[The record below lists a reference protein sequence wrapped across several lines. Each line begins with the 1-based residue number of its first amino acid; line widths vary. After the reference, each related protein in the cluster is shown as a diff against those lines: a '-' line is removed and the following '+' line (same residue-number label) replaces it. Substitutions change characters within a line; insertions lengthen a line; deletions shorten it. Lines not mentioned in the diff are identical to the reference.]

1 MNEISLK
8 IYYSA
13 LWRRFLAFV
22 IDGLLFIPIVL
33 GFNKVM
39 LTSPRLYAA
48 IYIPFSI
55 IGTAYWVIGHAVWG
69 KSVGKHCMGIR
80 VAKLDGSRITWGQ
93 ALLRQSVWIALS
105 MLACIAFLPIYLKV
119 PLEGYAEMAKL
130 ERYKLIRSMW
140 PDWYPFIFKF
150 QQTWMVCTSLA
161 MLLNMKRR
169 ALHDFIAGTIVIQ
182 KKPTRRQLKR
192 EDLNQM
198 DMNKEMKRLMKL

>member
-13 LWRRFLAFV
+13 IWRRFLGFF
-22 IDGLLFIPIVL
+22 IDGLLFTPL
-33 GFNKVM
+33 LFGFNRAM
-39 LTSPRLYAA
+39 HTSPRLFAVF
-48 IYIPFSI
+48 YIPFSI
-55 IGTAYWVIGHAVWG
+55 INVGYWVVCHAVWG
-69 KSVGKHCMGIR
+69 KTVGMHCMGIR
-80 VAKLDGSRITWGQ
+80 LSKLDGNRITWGQ
-93 ALLRQSVWIALS
+93 ALLRQSVWMSLS
-105 MLACIAFLPIYLKV
+105 ILACIALVPVYLTV

-130 ERYKLIRSMW
+130 ERAKLLRSMW
-140 PDWYPFIFKF
+140 PDWYSLVFPF
-150 QQTWMVCTSLA
+150 QQAWMVSTSVA
-161 MLLNMKRR
+161 MLLNKKRR